1 MSPETAILLA
11 LAIPLVGAPLIV
23 VFRRVPNRREAVT
36 LVTAALLFLAVA
48 RLIPVVMAGGRP
60 AVTLFEILPG
70 LPIAFEVEPLGMV
83 FAAVASF
90 LWIVTSVYSATT
102 RRTRPASTSASR
114 SRSGPPSAPPSPA
127 TC

>member
-90 LWIVTSVYSATT
+90 LWIVTATT